1 VSASATVYHVVRG
14 EISSAAI
21 TLLLLAMATFVA
33 YMRHR
38 VLPISLR
45 RAA

>member
-1 VSASATVYHVVRG
+1 MVSATIYHVVRG

-21 TLLLLAMATFVA
+21 TLLLLAMAAFVA

-38 VLPISLR
+38 AMLIGVR